1 MILVD
6 TSVLIGYFKGAPGL
20 PYKKFDNIIENNIPF
35 GINNVIYQEVLQGSR
50 TEKEFDTLKEYLRT
64 VLFYDVRD
72 GNHSYEE
79 AAYMYYKCR
88 KAGVTVRSSVDLI
101 IARTAIENN
110 LYLLHDD
117 NDFIHIAK
125 VIKDL
130 RLYK

>member
-1 MILVD
+1 M
-6 TSVLIGYFKGAPGL
+6 